1 MNKLA
6 SHIAALWAGVILAGN
21 FIAPTAKFRAPSL
34 ELATALEV
42 GRITFRW
49 MAVAEIALLA
59 LLIVIVSFGT
69 VPRSKWLALPVTLLA
84 AQWILIMPSLDARTR
99 AIIAGETVPPS
110 QWHLVYVA
118 AEFLKFIAVLWLVW
132 QWAREPSGT
141 KIPTE
146 TRSPSP
152 EMS

>member
-6 SHIAALWAGVILAGN
+6 SHLAALWAGVILAGN

-49 MAVAEIALLA
+49 MAVAEMALLA
-59 LLIVIVSFGT
+59 LLIVVVSFGT
-69 VPRSKWLALPVTLLA
+69 VPRAKWLVLPVTLFA
-84 AQWILIMPSLDARTR
+84 AQWMFIMPSLDARTR
-99 AIIAGETVPPS
+99 AIISGASLPPS

-118 AEFLKFIAVLWLVW
+118 VEFLKLGAVLMLVW
-132 QWAREPSGT
+132 QWARGEVTT
-141 KIPTE
+141 KNPAESTAA
-146 TRSPSP
+146 SP